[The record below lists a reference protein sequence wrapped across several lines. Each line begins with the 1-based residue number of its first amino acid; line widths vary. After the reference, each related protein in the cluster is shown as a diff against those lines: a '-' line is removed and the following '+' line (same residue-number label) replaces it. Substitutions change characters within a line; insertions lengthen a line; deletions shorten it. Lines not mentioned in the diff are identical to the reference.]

1 MRRLHT
7 AVPPF
12 VWRSSGS
19 RVRFP
24 VKTTLLMFVA
34 AMRLLPP
41 VLLEDRRSRLHT
53 HSERSVAEAQ
63 ERALKSG
70 FFRGGVTWVT
80 ARDAPPRAEHGRSGL
95 DRSRRRVLPE
105 ERAVELRQRDGLPG
119 GPGADPV
126 SAVPALVAGVSGP
139 PGGVAERPGAGVEE
153 ERLGVRLQ

>member
-53 HSERSVAEAQ
+53 GSARTVAPAQ

-80 ARDAPPRAEHGRSGL
+80 ARDAPPRDEHGRSGA
-95 DRSRRRVLPE
+95 DRIRHRVVPG
-105 ERAVELRQRDGLPG
+105 ERALELRERDGVSG
-119 GPGADPV
+119 GPGADPLP
-126 SAVPALVAGVSGP
+126 AVPALALGISP
-139 PGGVAERPGAGVEE
+139 PP
-153 ERLGVRLQ
+153 